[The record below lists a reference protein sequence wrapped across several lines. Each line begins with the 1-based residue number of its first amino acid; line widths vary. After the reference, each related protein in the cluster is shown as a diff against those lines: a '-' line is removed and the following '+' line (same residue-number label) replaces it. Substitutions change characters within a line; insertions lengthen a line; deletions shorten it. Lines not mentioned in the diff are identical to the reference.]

1 MSARH
6 DKDGLRPCPD
16 ERLPKTSSL
25 KIDVRRFQ
33 ELVDG
38 RDVIRRWSKN
48 ADHALER
55 AHDESTEP
63 WHRHGRM
70 FEAFIHAWIGFN
82 GWASCVLAEHSD
94 WKLVE
99 VLARDPQLADTFKK
113 LMHDQD
119 DAAQALNT
127 FVSFW
132 PLFQTSDLTRTQ
144 APAAGL
150 ENIVP
155 LAWDPESG
163 SRADQIDFYL
173 REVPT
178 AVRAPD
184 CHATHAASRE
194 PIPADWY
201 HCLPALY
208 RVRCNLFHGRKS
220 SISAQD
226 RDIVASAARVL
237 VPTVRTV
244 VVDGII

>member
-1 MSARH
+1 MTARY
-6 DKDGLRPCPD
+6 DRNGLRPCPD
-16 ERLPKTSSL
+16 ERSGKIASL
-25 KIDVRRFQ
+25 KVDARRFQ

-38 RDVIRRWSKN
+38 RDVIRRWSQN

-55 AHDESTEP
+55 AHDESMEP
-63 WHRHGRM
+63 WRRHGRM

-119 DAAQALNT
+119 DAAQALRT
-127 FVSFW
+127 FVGFW
-132 PLFQTSDLTRTQ
+132 PLFQTSDLTRPQ
-144 APAAGL
+144 ATPAGG
-150 ENIVP
+150 ERFVP
-155 LAWDPESG
+155 LVWEPDSG

-173 REVPT
+173 REAPM

-184 CHATHAASRE
+184 CHATHAASGE

-208 RVRCNLFHGRKS
+208 RVRCSLFHGMKS

-226 RDIVASAARVL
+226 RDIVAAAARVL
-237 VPTVRTV
+237 VPMVRTV
-244 VVDGII
+244 VVDGI